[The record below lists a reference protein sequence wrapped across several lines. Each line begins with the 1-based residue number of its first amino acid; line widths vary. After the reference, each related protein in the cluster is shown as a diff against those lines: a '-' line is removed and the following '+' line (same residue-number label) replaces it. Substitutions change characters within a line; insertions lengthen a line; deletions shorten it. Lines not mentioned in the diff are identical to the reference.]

1 MPIATITPTA
11 ISSTLVTVEEFVRLP
26 EPIDGSREELVR
38 GVVESIPMPRFRH
51 GEIQCNVSAA
61 LRAFV
66 RPRRLGRVA
75 TETGVITER
84 DPDTVRGPDVVF
96 WSAERLALD
105 AEVESY
111 PENAPDL
118 CVEVLSESDRPRRL
132 RQKLNEYFAR
142 GVRMVWVVD
151 SNARIVTVYRG
162 PDEGRLLG
170 ENAKLSGEDV
180 LPGFECLVA
189 EFFV

>member
-11 ISSTLVTVEEFVRLP
+11 ISTSLLTVEEFVHLP

-38 GVVESIPMPRFRH
+38 GVIESMPTPRFRH

-61 LRAFV
+61 LKAFV

-75 TETGVITER
+75 TETGVITEH

-96 WSAERLALD
+96 WSAERLPLD

-118 CVEVLSESDRPRRL
+118 CVEVLSDSDRPRRL
-132 RQKLNEYFAR
+132 RQKLIEYFAR
-142 GVRMVWVVD
+142 DVRMVWVVD
-151 SNARIVTVYRG
+151 PEARTVTVYRG
-162 PDEGRLLG
+162 PDEGRLLW
-170 ENAKLSGEDV
+170 EDATLSGEDV

-189 EFFV
+189 ELFA